1 MDSGSFQ
8 AYRHNGSMTMAPISK
23 SASDDIYDILQHFT
37 QGNTDVLNSPALV
50 DETAKYLIDMYHSG
64 DMGGALIILEQL
76 GEASLSG
83 DLLHRERSLMVLSFV
98 AEKILDEDN
107 EDLLEAIAQMLM
119 RWLKAETEF
128 NGGFEYI
135 CLQLSKLLQRMLELN
150 LWYQAENLVGSLYNL
165 KKESDNKN
173 RLLSRVIT
181 RVHGSIADKSLMG
194 KLIDTYVD
202 ETNTKSDV
210 AGTILLHLAGKSAPQ
225 MLGTLSQC
233 QDKDQRFRLLNLI
246 PEAGADAI
254 PSLVEELSNT
264 PSWYYARN
272 IIHLI
277 TKIGD
282 PELFTYVE
290 PFMEHKDIRVQHEV
304 IECARKI
311 NCEGLLK
318 ALNVCDDRLKPNI
331 IRLLGPLKR
340 SRVGNTFRGVLE
352 NYAIFDENLQDDIIQ
367 EVCSFIHY
375 YPGEKSEQV
384 IENLLD
390 DYQEFKHF
398 NEDTFK
404 AIEYAYLALQN
415 SKGISHVDEEI
426 PELEIGPESGIVPLA
441 ERVPRQDFSLQN
453 VNSVEWLI
461 KVLDDEATPET
472 LKKHLQGRIDFYNQ
486 LNHDEYL
493 AFSAYLNHKTFKKGE
508 CLVTAG
514 DIHSNLFFIE
524 DGSIALEFPGDGG
537 KMNIRNLTEGDIFGH
552 EIFMSGSEWT
562 VTLTAASDVS
572 VYIFDQEQ
580 LLNLQPSFPLLCQKI
595 LEHSKD
601 NDIILRLYK
610 ATSSETLSFGQ
621 EEPIVLHDATGK
633 KVADLQ
639 ILDQFS
645 RGICFCFELPEGMQ
659 SNDFSNRELTLF
671 FDREPSKP
679 IQVTAHTL
687 GFRVNDESDQR
698 LCVLARFREET
709 NLSGYTCNIIS
720 L

>member
-1 MDSGSFQ
+1 
-8 AYRHNGSMTMAPISK
+8 MTMAPISK
-23 SASDDIYDILQHFT
+23 SASDDIYALLQSFT
-37 QGNTDVLNSPALV
+37 QGNTEALNSPALV
-50 DETAKYLIDMYHSG
+50 DDTAKYLIDMYHSG
-64 DMGGALIILEQL
+64 DMGDALIILEQL
-76 GEASLSG
+76 GEASLSD

-119 RWLKAETEF
+119 RWLKVETEF

-150 LWYQAENLVGSLYNL
+150 LWYQAENLVGSLCNI
-165 KKESDNKN
+165 KKDNDNKN

-181 RVHGSIADKSLMG
+181 RVHGSIANKNLLD

-202 ETNTKSDV
+202 EKNTKSDV
-210 AGTILLHLAGKSAPQ
+210 AGALLLHLGVKSTPQ

-233 QDKDQRFRLLNLI
+233 QNKEQRFRLLNLI
-246 PEAGADAI
+246 PEAGEDAI

-311 NCEGLLK
+311 NCDGLLR

-340 SRVGNTFRGVLE
+340 NQIGNTFRGILE
-352 NYAIFDENLQDDIIQ
+352 NYAIFDDNLQDDIIQ
-367 EVCSFIHY
+367 EVCSFIHF
-375 YPGEKSEQV
+375 YPGKKSEEV
-384 IENLLD
+384 VEALLD

-398 NEDTFK
+398 SDDTFK
-404 AIEYAYLALQN
+404 AVEYAYLALQN
-415 SKGISHVDEEI
+415 TKGNGQDEEVI
-426 PELEIGPESGIVPLA
+426 PEIEIGPESGIVPLIQIDKEQDYILA
-441 ERVPRQDFSLQN
+441 EGSSQN
-453 VNSVEWLI
+453 WLH
-461 KVLDDEATPET
+461 ET
-472 LKKHLQGRIDFYNQ
+472 LNNDSTPSSLRAHLARRAEFYNR
-486 LNHDEYL
+486 LSHDEFL
-493 AFSAYLNHKTFKKGE
+493 AFSAVLNHETLSAGE
-508 CLVTAG
+508 CLVNAG
-514 DIHSNLFFIE
+514 DVHSNLYFIE
-524 DGSIALEFPGDGG
+524 DGNVALEFPKDGS
-537 KMNIRNLTEGDIFGH
+537 KISIRDLSAGDIFGH
-552 EIFMSGSEWT
+552 DIFMSGSDWM
-562 VTLTAASDVS
+562 VTLKAINDVE
-572 VYIFDQEQ
+572 VFIFDQEQ
-580 LLNLQPSFPLLCQKI
+580 LLNLQPSYPLLCQKI
-595 LEHSKD
+595 LEYSKN

-610 ATSSETLSFGQ
+610 ATTDKSLSFSK
-621 EEPIVLHDATGK
+621 EEPIPLNGDIGEQI
-633 KVADLQ
+633 ADIQ

-645 RGICFCFELPEGMQ
+645 QGICFCFELPKGME
-659 SNDFSNRELTLF
+659 SADFAEREFTLF

-679 IQVTAHTL
+679 IQVTAHSI
-687 GFRVNDESDQR
+687 GFKFNADSDQR
-698 LCVLARFREET
+698 LCVLARFREEA
-709 NLSGYTCNIIS
+709 NLSGYTCTLIS